1 MQHGVHVAGGDSTQ
15 RNHLWLRN
23 DPNHRDDQNRMVAEL
38 IGQRAGFI
46 VCFDSGSVGV
56 GAVNA
61 TLITETEYYNIVIS
75 VASSSRLKKS
85 GGLIVDSDL
94 DGLEEEV
101 VVF

>member
-1 MQHGVHVAGGDSTQ
+1 M
-15 RNHLWLRN
+15 
-23 DPNHRDDQNRMVAEL
+23 
-38 IGQRAGFI
+38 
-46 VCFDSGSVGV
+46 
-56 GAVNA
+56 NA